1 MVSAQSARDSALA
14 VYDSFD
20 DRYLGAK
27 SSDPSVDN
35 DGNPL
40 ITGALYFNT
49 TSNLMKVYSGST
61 WVVTYAT
68 VTDVNLATQVTG
80 TLGINNGG
88 TGQTTANTAF
98 NALAPSQTGNSG
110 KYLSTDGSTTAW
122 TNISSGSLLRVTV
135 FTSSGTWTKGANTNY
150 IVVQGVGGGAGGG
163 GTRAFTT
170 SGAGGGGG
178 GGYFKKLASTSGITT
193 ATVTIGAGG
202 AVQGIDGAFGNS
214 GGDTTFVYGATT
226 LTGFGGAGGA
236 ASVSGGG
243 GGNGGIATNGD
254 INIRGQA
261 GMGGNYPSGTNGLPG
276 TGGSSILGFG
286 GPSNGNQ
293 GVKAATGYG
302 AGGTG
307 ASGESTGGAG
317 TSGIVIVE
325 EYA

>member
-122 TNISSGSLLRVTV
+122 TNISSGSMSLVSTVTASGASTIDMPGI
-135 FTSSGTWTKGANTNY
+135 FTSTYDQYLIFAEGLNMTNSTTVYLYFYINGSLYFDTGNYGTQLQYCAGGWGTLFATSSQNQGYLISPSYGIHAPLSQSLTLSVVQPLNTSIYKSVSVSGTWSNSSNGTAYPLIGA
-150 IVVQGVGGGAGGG
+150 
-163 GTRAFTT
+163 
-170 SGAGGGGG
+170 
-178 GGYFKKLASTSGITT
+178 
-193 ATVTIGAGG
+193 IGAG
-202 AVQGIDGAFGNS
+202 
-214 GGDTTFVYGATT
+214 TTNNLTGLKISPAAGTITGVVRVYG
-226 LTGFGGAGGA
+226 LKN
-236 ASVSGGG
+236 S
-243 GGNGGIATNGD
+243 
-254 INIRGQA
+254 
-261 GMGGNYPSGTNGLPG
+261 
-276 TGGSSILGFG
+276 
-286 GPSNGNQ
+286 
-293 GVKAATGYG
+293 
-302 AGGTG
+302 
-307 ASGESTGGAG
+307 
-317 TSGIVIVE
+317 
-325 EYA
+325 